1 MYKRGLDLHSLPI
14 LKLRQALEAVNA
26 CFVWLQ
32 VSHAVQHSSGATAPG
47 LGKLAMR
54 SYLGSLLP
62 ESLLYI
68 LETYGP
74 GSFATALAGDTD
86 NPEIIW
92 THRMRGQRL
101 IPQVW

>member
-1 MYKRGLDLHSLPI
+1 
-14 LKLRQALEAVNA
+14 
-26 CFVWLQ
+26 
-32 VSHAVQHSSGATAPG
+32 
-47 LGKLAMR
+47 MR
-54 SYLGSLLP
+54 SFLGSLLP

-74 GSFATALAGDTD
+74 ASFATALAGDTD

-101 IPQVW
+101 IPQVKSAAPHSNEGLRSAFWRLP

>member
-1 MYKRGLDLHSLPI
+1 M
-14 LKLRQALEAVNA
+14 
-26 CFVWLQ
+26 
-32 VSHAVQHSSGATAPG
+32 SHAVQHSSGASSPG

-54 SYLGSLLP
+54 SFLGSLLP

-101 IPQVW
+101 IPQVKSECCSRCSDAGHAFG